1 MRRAVRNAVEDSR
14 VEQVCGGGREGRG
27 TCSRCR
33 WKHVSETVTVRRRGW
48 IEIRSVGN
56 AIRIYAHKHGATK
69 RARGKDEKRGELA
82 TKLRYERVVAPP
94 SEVEEVR
101 ERRERTLERHAL
113 AVALRVLPLLFFED
127 GVGGLGP
134 RMSCEN
140 RNIAFVQRRGRNAAS
155 SASAPTRNANGD

>member
-1 MRRAVRNAVEDSR
+1 M
-14 VEQVCGGGREGRG
+14 
-27 TCSRCR
+27 
-33 WKHVSETVTVRRRGW
+33 SETVTARRRGW

-69 RARGKDEKRGELA
+69 RARGKEEKRGELA
-82 TKLRYERVVAPP
+82 TKLRYERVAAPP

-113 AVALRVLPLLFFED
+113 AVVRRLLLLLFFED

-140 RNIAFVQRRGRNAAS
+140 CEIVFVQRRGRNTAS
-155 SASAPTRNANGD
+155 SASTPTRNADEDRHDPLRGTKRRRRACIRHRS